1 MAFTSFKNI
10 TEVVSK
16 YQIYYGIDGF
26 IPEGFENVR
35 EPSQNLTDTLEFNL
49 REAVYDIS
57 EAALC
62 ETIIYPILNDVWR
75 NYTKELALWS
85 HTILEADEELNG
97 VPDYLLAKKSELGRI
112 LGLPLLT
119 AVEAKKDNFT
129 EGWTQCVAQLVA
141 MQKINTVEKK
151 YTLFGIVTNGEQWE
165 FAQFDGKNLIRN
177 TVAFSVFDLN
187 RLYAAL
193 DFIFQQCQQQVVN

>member
-1 MAFTSFKNI
+1 MSFTSFKNI
-10 TEVVSK
+10 TEVISK
-16 YQIYYGIDGF
+16 YKVYYGIDNF
-26 IPEGFENVR
+26 IPENFENAR
-35 EPSQNLTDTLEFNL
+35 KPSQNLTDTLDFNL

-62 ETIIYPILNDVWR
+62 ETIIYQILNDVWR

-85 HTILEADEELNG
+85 HTAVEADEELNG
-97 VPDYLLAKKSELGRI
+97 TPDYLLAKKSELGRI

-129 EGWTQCVAQLVA
+129 EGWTQCVAQLIA
-141 MQKINTVEKK
+141 IEKINTVEKK
-151 YTLFGIVTNGEQWE
+151 YMLFGIVTNGEQWE
-165 FAQFDGKNLIRN
+165 FAQFDGKNLTRN